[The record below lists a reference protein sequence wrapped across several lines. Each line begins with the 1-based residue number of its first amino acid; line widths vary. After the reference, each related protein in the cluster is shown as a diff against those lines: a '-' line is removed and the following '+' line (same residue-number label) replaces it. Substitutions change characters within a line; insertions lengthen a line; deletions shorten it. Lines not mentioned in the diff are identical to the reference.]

1 MDWKIMRK
9 QHNVT
14 IDFLRFLFSV
24 IVVLHHS
31 RYVLGDD
38 NCYFLG
44 GSLAV
49 EFFFF
54 VSGYLLLV
62 GADKAGR
69 KNGAGYLLSGDVD
82 MAGRTEAAGY
92 LLLVGADKA
101 GRKNGAGY
109 LLPGGVD
116 MAGRKNGAGYLLT
129 DGVDMAGRTE
139 AAGLETKGV
148 GAGTT
153 GIGGEVTGI
162 CGEMTGI
169 GSETLH
175 FILHKIRS
183 FLPEFL
189 IAWWIGFVLIGVVRQ
204 YGVLDYLKAFG
215 NDFWELT
222 LVKMSGLFTH
232 GIDGAMW
239 YLSAMLLGMA
249 ILYPLLRTKRD
260 LMTHLVCPLLALF
273 LYGYLCQA
281 EGHPR
286 DPIVWL
292 GLCYKGLVRAVAGLC
307 TGVVICMA
315 VRRLK
320 RFSPSGLTKTGNA
333 LAIGVQLLCLLLT
346 IRYMAEQEPSE
357 YDYFY
362 MFLLMLLVLLSFAGF
377 GLESVLGN
385 SQRLHLLSAFL
396 GKYSLSLYLGHLY
409 FAQHVNELLPEELY
423 SGKIRMTVYL
433 AAAFANGLLV
443 MGLSALY
450 RRYSRG
456 GKSSGTKPSRSISGT
471 KTSGT
476 IYQLLVKAEK

>member
-69 KNGAGYLLSGDVD
+69 KNGAG
-82 MAGRTEAAGY
+82 T
-92 LLLVGADKA
+92 
-101 GRKNGAGY
+101 N
-109 LLPGGVD
+109 
-116 MAGRKNGAGYLLT
+116 
-129 DGVDMAGRTE
+129 
-139 AAGLETKGV
+139 
-148 GAGTT
+148 
-153 GIGGEVTGI
+153 
-162 CGEMTGI
+162 GI
-169 GSETLH
+169 GSETLQ

-189 IAWWIGFVLIGVVRQ
+189 IAWWIGFILIGVVRQ

-249 ILYPLLRTKRD
+249 FLYPLLRTKRD

-315 VRRLK
+315 VRRIKKLA
-320 RFSPSGLTKTGNA
+320 PAGLTKLGNA
-333 LAIGVQLLCLLLT
+333 LAIGTQLLCLILT

-456 GKSSGTKPSRSISGT
+456 EKSSGTKPSRSISGT
-471 KTSGT
+471 
-476 IYQLLVKAEK
+476 IYQLLVKTEK

>member
-69 KNGAGYLLSGDVD
+69 KNGAG
-82 MAGRTEAAGY
+82 T
-92 LLLVGADKA
+92 
-101 GRKNGAGY
+101 N
-109 LLPGGVD
+109 
-116 MAGRKNGAGYLLT
+116 
-129 DGVDMAGRTE
+129 
-139 AAGLETKGV
+139 
-148 GAGTT
+148 
-153 GIGGEVTGI
+153 
-162 CGEMTGI
+162 GI

-189 IAWWIGFVLIGVVRQ
+189 IAWWIGFILIGVVRQ

-249 ILYPLLRTKRD
+249 LLYPLLRTKRD

-315 VRRLK
+315 VRRIKKLA
-320 RFSPSGLTKTGNA
+320 PAGLTKLGNA
-333 LAIGVQLLCLLLT
+333 LAIGVQLLCLILT

-362 MFLLMLLVLLSFAGF
+362 MFLLMLLVLISFSGF
-377 GLESVLGN
+377 GLESVMGN
-385 SQRLHLLSAFL
+385 SQRLHRLSAFL

-409 FAQHVNELLPEELY
+409 FAQHVNELLSEELY

-450 RRYSRG
+450 RRYSREG
-456 GKSSGTKPSRSISGT
+456 GKSSGD
-471 KTSGT
+471 TSGQT
-476 IYQLLVKAEK
+476 SGKVSGKWRKLLVKAEK

>member
-54 VSGYLLLV
+54 VSGYLLLA

-69 KNGAGYLLSGDVD
+69 KNS
-82 MAGRTEAAGY
+82 
-92 LLLVGADKA
+92 
-101 GRKNGAGY
+101 AGY

-116 MAGRKNGAGYLLT
+116 MAGRKNGAGYLLPGGA
-129 DGVDMAGRTE
+129 DKAGR
-139 AAGLETKGV
+139 KN

-153 GIGGEVTGI
+153 GIGGETN
-162 CGEMTGI
+162 GI
-169 GSETLH
+169 GAETLH

-260 LMTHLVCPLLALF
+260 LMTHLVCPLIALF

-315 VRRLK
+315 VRSLK

-333 LAIGVQLLCLLLT
+333 LAIGVQLLCLILA

-456 GKSSGTKPSRSISGT
+456 GKPSGTKTSRSISGT
-471 KTSGT
+471 KISGT

>member
-62 GADKAGR
+62 SADKAGR
-69 KNGAGYLLSGDVD
+69 ENS
-82 MAGRTEAAGY
+82 
-92 LLLVGADKA
+92 
-101 GRKNGAGY
+101 
-109 LLPGGVD
+109 
-116 MAGRKNGAGYLLT
+116 
-129 DGVDMAGRTE
+129 
-139 AAGLETKGV
+139 
-148 GAGTT
+148 AGTN
-153 GIGGEVTGI
+153 
-162 CGEMTGI
+162 GI

-189 IAWWIGFVLIGVVRQ
+189 IAWWIGFILIGVVRQ

-249 ILYPLLRTKRD
+249 LLYPLLRTKRD

-315 VRRLK
+315 VRRIKKLA
-320 RFSPSGLTKTGNA
+320 PAGLTKLGNA
-333 LAIGVQLLCLLLT
+333 LAIGTQLLCLILT

-450 RRYSRG
+450 RRYSREG
-456 GKSSGTKPSRSISGT
+456 GKSSGKVSGDT
-471 KTSGT
+471 SGKTSGLAFGKWKK
-476 IYQLLVKAEK
+476 LLVKAEK

>member
-1 MDWKIMRK
+1 MRK

-69 KNGAGYLLSGDVD
+69 KNGAGYLL
-82 MAGRTEAAGY
+82 
-92 LLLVGADKA
+92 
-101 GRKNGAGY
+101 
-109 LLPGGVD
+109 
-116 MAGRKNGAGYLLT
+116 T

-153 GIGGEVTGI
+153 GIGGKTTGI
-162 CGEMTGI
+162 GGEATGIGAETTGFCGEMTGI

-286 DPIVWL
+286 DHIVWL

-307 TGVVICMA
+307 TGVVICVA

-333 LAIGVQLLCLLLT
+333 LAIGAQLLCLLLT

-362 MFLLMLLVLLSFAGF
+362 MFLLMLLVLISFAGF

-409 FAQHVNELLPEELY
+409 FAQHMNELLPEELY

-456 GKSSGTKPSRSISGT
+456 GKSSGNISG
-471 KTSGT
+471 KWKK
-476 IYQLLVKAEK
+476 LLVKAEK

>member
-69 KNGAGYLLSGDVD
+69 KNGAGYLLPGGMD
-82 MAGRTEAAGY
+82 MAGRT
-92 LLLVGADKA
+92 
-101 GRKNGAGY
+101 
-109 LLPGGVD
+109 
-116 MAGRKNGAGYLLT
+116 NGAGYLLT
-129 DGVDMAGRTE
+129 DSVDMAGRTE
-139 AAGLETKGV
+139 AAGLETKGI
-148 GAGTT
+148 GAGT
-153 GIGGEVTGI
+153 
-162 CGEMTGI
+162 TGI

-307 TGVVICMA
+307 TGVVICVA
-315 VRRLK
+315 ARRLK

-333 LAIGVQLLCLLLT
+333 LAIGAQLLCLILA

-456 GKSSGTKPSRSISGT
+456 GKSSGNISG
-471 KTSGT
+471 KWKK
-476 IYQLLVKAEK
+476 LLVKAEK

>member
-69 KNGAGYLLSGDVD
+69 KNGAGYLL
-82 MAGRTEAAGY
+82 
-92 LLLVGADKA
+92 
-101 GRKNGAGY
+101 
-109 LLPGGVD
+109 PGG
-116 MAGRKNGAGYLLT
+116 A
-129 DGVDMAGRTE
+129 DMAGRTE

-153 GIGGEVTGI
+153 GIGGETTGI
-162 CGEMTGI
+162 CGEANGIGSETTGIGAEATGI

-239 YLSAMLLGMA
+239 YLSAMLLSMA

-292 GLCYKGLVRAVAGLC
+292 GVCYKGLVRAIAGLC

-362 MFLLMLLVLLSFAGF
+362 MFLLMLLVLISFSGF

>member
-69 KNGAGYLLSGDVD
+69 
-82 MAGRTEAAGY
+82 TEAAS
-92 LLLVGADKA
+92 
-101 GRKNGAGY
+101 
-109 LLPGGVD
+109 
-116 MAGRKNGAGYLLT
+116 
-129 DGVDMAGRTE
+129 
-139 AAGLETKGV
+139 LETKGI

-153 GIGGEVTGI
+153 GIGGEATGI
-162 CGEMTGI
+162 GAETTGIGGEMTGI

-333 LAIGVQLLCLLLT
+333 LAIGAQLLCLILA

-385 SQRLHLLSAFL
+385 SQRFHLLSAFL

-456 GKSSGTKPSRSISGT
+456 GKSSGNISG
-471 KTSGT
+471 KWKK
-476 IYQLLVKAEK
+476 LLVKAEK

>member
-69 KNGAGYLLSGDVD
+69 KNS
-82 MAGRTEAAGY
+82 
-92 LLLVGADKA
+92 
-101 GRKNGAGY
+101 AGY
-109 LLPGGVD
+109 LLP
-116 MAGRKNGAGYLLT
+116 
-129 DGVDMAGRTE
+129 DGV
-139 AAGLETKGV
+139 ETKD
-148 GAGTT
+148 AGMN
-153 GIGGEVTGI
+153 GIGA
-162 CGEMTGI
+162 
-169 GSETLH
+169 ETLH

-292 GLCYKGLVRAVAGLC
+292 GLCYKGLVRAIAGLC

-320 RFSPSGLTKTGNA
+320 KLAPAGLTKLGNA
-333 LAIGVQLLCLLLT
+333 LAIGVQLLCLILT

-423 SGKIRMTVYL
+423 SGKTRMTVYL

-456 GKSSGTKPSRSISGT
+456 GKPSGTKPSRSISGT
-471 KTSGT
+471 
-476 IYQLLVKAEK
+476 IYQLLVKTEK

>member
-69 KNGAGYLLSGDVD
+69 KNGAGYLLPDSVD

-92 LLLVGADKA
+92 LL
-101 GRKNGAGY
+101 
-109 LLPGGVD
+109 PS
-116 MAGRKNGAGYLLT
+116 
-129 DGVDMAGRTE
+129 GVDMAGRTE
-139 AAGLETKGV
+139 AAGLETKGI

-153 GIGGEVTGI
+153 GIGGEATGI
-162 CGEMTGI
+162 GAETTGIGGEMTGI

-333 LAIGVQLLCLLLT
+333 LAIGAQLLCLILA

-456 GKSSGTKPSRSISGT
+456 GKPSGTKPSRSISGT
-471 KTSGT
+471 KMSGTIFRT

>member
-54 VSGYLLLV
+54 VSGYLLLA

-69 KNGAGYLLSGDVD
+69 KNS
-82 MAGRTEAAGY
+82 
-92 LLLVGADKA
+92 
-101 GRKNGAGY
+101 AGY

-116 MAGRKNGAGYLLT
+116 MAGRKNGAGYLLPGGA
-129 DGVDMAGRTE
+129 DKAGR
-139 AAGLETKGV
+139 KN

-153 GIGGEVTGI
+153 GIGGETNGI
-162 CGEMTGI
+162 GAETTGI
-169 GSETLH
+169 GGEANGIGAETLH

-260 LMTHLVCPLLALF
+260 LMTHLVCPLIALF

-333 LAIGVQLLCLLLT
+333 LAIGVQLLCLILA

-456 GKSSGTKPSRSISGT
+456 GKPSGTKTSRSISGT
-471 KTSGT
+471 KISGT

>member
-1 MDWKIMRK
+1 MRK

-69 KNGAGYLLSGDVD
+69 KNGAGYLL
-82 MAGRTEAAGY
+82 
-92 LLLVGADKA
+92 
-101 GRKNGAGY
+101 
-109 LLPGGVD
+109 PGGAN
-116 MAGRKNGAGYLLT
+116 MAGRKNGAGYLFP
-129 DGVDMAGRTE
+129 DDVDMAGRTE

-153 GIGGEVTGI
+153 GIGRKTTGIGGEVTGIGSETTGI

-249 ILYPLLRTKRD
+249 FLYPLLRTKRD

-320 RFSPSGLTKTGNA
+320 RFFPSGLTKTGNA
-333 LAIGVQLLCLLLT
+333 LAIGAQLLCLLLT

-471 KTSGT
+471 
-476 IYQLLVKAEK
+476 IYQLRVKAEK

>member
-69 KNGAGYLLSGDVD
+69 KNGAGYLLPGD
-82 MAGRTEAAGY
+82 
-92 LLLVGADKA
+92 
-101 GRKNGAGY
+101 
-109 LLPGGVD
+109 
-116 MAGRKNGAGYLLT
+116 
-129 DGVDMAGRTE
+129 VDMAGRTE

-153 GIGGEVTGI
+153 GICGEATGIGGETTGI
-162 CGEMTGI
+162 GGEMTGI

-292 GLCYKGLVRAVAGLC
+292 GLCYKGLVRAIAGLC

-456 GKSSGTKPSRSISGT
+456 GTISGTICGTKP
-471 KTSGT
+471 SGT

>member
-69 KNGAGYLLSGDVD
+69 KNGAGYLL
-82 MAGRTEAAGY
+82 
-92 LLLVGADKA
+92 
-101 GRKNGAGY
+101 
-109 LLPGGVD
+109 PGG
-116 MAGRKNGAGYLLT
+116 A
-129 DGVDMAGRTE
+129 DMAGRTE

-153 GIGGEVTGI
+153 GIGGEAAGIGAETTGI
-162 CGEMTGI
+162 GGEANGI

-333 LAIGVQLLCLLLT
+333 LAIGVQLLCLILA

-362 MFLLMLLVLLSFAGF
+362 MFLLMLLVLISFSGF

-409 FAQHVNELLPEELY
+409 FAQHVNEFLPEELY

-450 RRYSRG
+450 RRYSREG
-456 GKSSGTKPSRSISGT
+456 EKSSGTKPSRSISGT

-476 IYQLLVKAEK
+476 IFGTIYQLLVKAEK

>member
-69 KNGAGYLLSGDVD
+69 KNGAGD
-82 MAGRTEAAGY
+82 
-92 LLLVGADKA
+92 
-101 GRKNGAGY
+101 
-109 LLPGGVD
+109 LLPGGV
-116 MAGRKNGAGYLLT
+116 
-129 DGVDMAGRTE
+129 
-139 AAGLETKGV
+139 ETKGV
-148 GAGTT
+148 GAGNLLPVGLDKT
-153 GIGGEVTGI
+153 GKTEAAGAGTNGI
-162 CGEMTGI
+162 YAGTNGI

-189 IAWWIGFVLIGVVRQ
+189 IAWWIGFILIGVVRQ

-249 ILYPLLRTKRD
+249 FLYPLLRTKRD

-320 RFSPSGLTKTGNA
+320 RLAPAGLTKLGNA
-333 LAIGVQLLCLLLT
+333 LAIGAQLLCLILT

-450 RRYSRG
+450 RRYSRSG
-456 GKSSGTKPSRSISGT
+456 GKSSGKTYDKNAV
-471 KTSGT
+471 KTSGD
-476 IYQLLVKAEK
+476 ISGKWKKLLVKAEK

>member
-69 KNGAGYLLSGDVD
+69 KNGAGYLL
-82 MAGRTEAAGY
+82 
-92 LLLVGADKA
+92 
-101 GRKNGAGY
+101 
-109 LLPGGVD
+109 P
-116 MAGRKNGAGYLLT
+116 

-148 GAGTT
+148 GAGT
-153 GIGGEVTGI
+153 
-162 CGEMTGI
+162 TGI

-292 GLCYKGLVRAVAGLC
+292 GLCYKGLVRAIAGLC

-333 LAIGVQLLCLLLT
+333 LAIGVQLLCLILA

-362 MFLLMLLVLLSFAGF
+362 MFLLMLLVLFSFAGF

-409 FAQHVNELLPEELY
+409 FAQHVNELLPKELY
-423 SGKIRMTVYL
+423 SGKIRMNVYL

-450 RRYSRG
+450 RRYSREG
-456 GKSSGTKPSRSISGT
+456 EKSSGNTSSKASG
-471 KTSGT
+471 KTSGDASGQT
-476 IYQLLVKAEK
+476 SGKVSGKWKKLLVKAEK

>member
-54 VSGYLLLV
+54 VSGYLLI
-62 GADKAGR
+62 
-69 KNGAGYLLSGDVD
+69 
-82 MAGRTEAAGY
+82 
-92 LLLVGADKA
+92 VGADKA

-109 LLPGGVD
+109 LLP
-116 MAGRKNGAGYLLT
+116 

-153 GIGGEVTGI
+153 GICGKTTGICGEVTGI
-162 CGEMTGI
+162 GAETTGI
-169 GSETLH
+169 GAETLH

-286 DPIVWL
+286 DPAVWL
-292 GLCYKGLVRAVAGLC
+292 GLCYKGLVRAIAGLC

-333 LAIGVQLLCLLLT
+333 LAIGVQLLCLILA

-362 MFLLMLLVLLSFAGF
+362 MFLLMLLVLISFSGF

-456 GKSSGTKPSRSISGT
+456 GKSSGTICGT
-471 KTSGT
+471 KPSGT

>member
-69 KNGAGYLLSGDVD
+69 KNGAGDLLSGGAD
-82 MAGRTEAAGY
+82 MTGKTEAAGSDGAG
-92 LLLVGADKA
+92 VGA
-101 GRKNGAGY
+101 GN
-109 LLPGGVD
+109 LLPGGAD
-116 MAGRKNGAGYLLT
+116 ETGKTKAAGAG
-129 DGVDMAGRTE
+129 TE
-139 AAGLETKGV
+139 ANGIYAGANGIGAETKG
-148 GAGTT
+148 AGTN
-153 GIGGEVTGI
+153 GIGT
-162 CGEMTGI
+162 
-169 GSETLH
+169 ETLQ

-249 ILYPLLRTKRD
+249 LLYPLLRTKRD

-292 GLCYKGLVRAVAGLC
+292 GLCYKGLVRAAAGLC

-320 RFSPSGLTKTGNA
+320 KLAPSGLTKLGNA
-333 LAIGVQLLCLLLT
+333 LAIGAQLLCLILT

-362 MFLLMLLVLLSFAGF
+362 MFLLMLLVLISFSGF

-450 RRYSRG
+450 RRYSREG
-456 GKSSGTKPSRSISGT
+456 GKSSGDTYGKNAV
-471 KTSGT
+471 KTSGDSSGQT
-476 IYQLLVKAEK
+476 SGKVSGKWRKLLVKAEK

>member
-14 IDFLRFLFSV
+14 IDFLRFFFSV

-62 GADKAGR
+62 SADKSGR
-69 KNGAGYLLSGDVD
+69 KNGAG
-82 MAGRTEAAGY
+82 T
-92 LLLVGADKA
+92 
-101 GRKNGAGY
+101 N
-109 LLPGGVD
+109 
-116 MAGRKNGAGYLLT
+116 
-129 DGVDMAGRTE
+129 
-139 AAGLETKGV
+139 
-148 GAGTT
+148 
-153 GIGGEVTGI
+153 
-162 CGEMTGI
+162 GI

-189 IAWWIGFVLIGVVRQ
+189 IAWWIGFVLIGVGRQ

-249 ILYPLLRTKRD
+249 FLYPLLRTKRD
-260 LMTHLVCPLLALF
+260 LMTHLVCPLFALF

-292 GLCYKGLVRAVAGLC
+292 GLCYKGLVRAIAGLC

-315 VRRLK
+315 VHRLK
-320 RFSPSGLTKTGNA
+320 KLAPAGLTKLGNA
-333 LAIGVQLLCLLLT
+333 LAIGVQLLCLILT

-362 MFLLMLLVLLSFAGF
+362 MFLLMLLVLISFSGF

-385 SQRLHLLSAFL
+385 SQRLHRLSAFL

-450 RRYSRG
+450 RRYRRSG
-456 GKSSGTKPSRSISGT
+456 GKS
-471 KTSGT
+471 SGT

>member
-69 KNGAGYLLSGDVD
+69 KNGAGYLLPGD
-82 MAGRTEAAGY
+82 
-92 LLLVGADKA
+92 
-101 GRKNGAGY
+101 
-109 LLPGGVD
+109 
-116 MAGRKNGAGYLLT
+116 
-129 DGVDMAGRTE
+129 VDMAGRTE

-148 GAGTT
+148 GAGTN
-153 GIGGEVTGI
+153 GIDGEANGIDAETTGI

-292 GLCYKGLVRAVAGLC
+292 GLCYKGLVRAIAGLC

-333 LAIGVQLLCLLLT
+333 LAIGVQLLCLILA

-456 GKSSGTKPSRSISGT
+456 GKSSGTICGT
-471 KTSGT
+471 KPYGT

>member
-69 KNGAGYLLSGDVD
+69 KNGAGYLL
-82 MAGRTEAAGY
+82 
-92 LLLVGADKA
+92 
-101 GRKNGAGY
+101 
-109 LLPGGVD
+109 PG
-116 MAGRKNGAGYLLT
+116 
-129 DGVDMAGRTE
+129 GVDMAGRTE

-153 GIGGEVTGI
+153 GIGGEATGI
-162 CGEMTGI
+162 GSETNGI

-260 LMTHLVCPLLALF
+260 LMIHLVCPLLALF

-292 GLCYKGLVRAVAGLC
+292 GLCYKGLVRAIAGLC

-333 LAIGVQLLCLLLT
+333 LAIGAQLLCLILT

-357 YDYFY
+357 YDSFY

-423 SGKIRMTVYL
+423 SGKIRMIVYL

-471 KTSGT
+471 

>member
-1 MDWKIMRK
+1 M
-9 QHNVT
+9 
-14 IDFLRFLFSV
+14 
-24 IVVLHHS
+24 
-31 RYVLGDD
+31 
-38 NCYFLG
+38 
-44 GSLAV
+44 
-49 EFFFF
+49 
-54 VSGYLLLV
+54 
-62 GADKAGR
+62 AGR
-69 KNGAGYLLSGDVD
+69 KNGARYLLSGD
-82 MAGRTEAAGY
+82 A
-92 LLLVGADKA
+92 
-101 GRKNGAGY
+101 
-109 LLPGGVD
+109 D
-116 MAGRKNGAGYLLT
+116 MAGRKNGVGYLFP

-139 AAGLETKGV
+139 AAGLETKGI

-153 GIGGEVTGI
+153 GIG
-162 CGEMTGI
+162 GEMTGI

-292 GLCYKGLVRAVAGLC
+292 GLCYKGLVRAIAGLC

-333 LAIGVQLLCLLLT
+333 LAIGAQLLCLLLT

-423 SGKIRMTVYL
+423 SGKIRMIVYL

-456 GKSSGTKPSRSISGT
+456 GKSSGNISG
-471 KTSGT
+471 KWKK
-476 IYQLLVKAEK
+476 LLVKAEK

>member
-69 KNGAGYLLSGDVD
+69 KNGAGYLLPDGVD
-82 MAGRTEAAGY
+82 M
-92 LLLVGADKA
+92 A

-116 MAGRKNGAGYLLT
+116 MAGRKNGAGYLLPG
-129 DGVDMAGRTE
+129 DVDMAGRTE
-139 AAGLETKGV
+139 AAGLETKGGGV
-148 GAGTT
+148 GTT
-153 GIGGEVTGI
+153 GIGGETTGI
-162 CGEMTGI
+162 CGEANGIGSETTGIGGEMTGI

-333 LAIGVQLLCLLLT
+333 LAIGAQLLCLLLT

-362 MFLLMLLVLLSFAGF
+362 MFLLMLLVLFSFAGF

-456 GKSSGTKPSRSISGT
+456 GKPAGTICGTKP
-471 KTSGT
+471 SGT

>member
-1 MDWKIMRK
+1 MRK

-69 KNGAGYLLSGDVD
+69 KNGAGYLLTD
-82 MAGRTEAAGY
+82 
-92 LLLVGADKA
+92 
-101 GRKNGAGY
+101 
-109 LLPGGVD
+109 GVD
-116 MAGRKNGAGYLLT
+116 MAGRKNGAGYLFPDGADMAGRKNGAGYLLT
-129 DGVDMAGRTE
+129 GGVDMAGRTE

-153 GIGGEVTGI
+153 GIGGKTTGI
-162 CGEMTGI
+162 CGEATGIGGEMTGI

-292 GLCYKGLVRAVAGLC
+292 GLCYKGLVRAIAGLC

-333 LAIGVQLLCLLLT
+333 LAIGAQLLCLLLT

-423 SGKIRMTVYL
+423 SGKIRMIVYL

-456 GKSSGTKPSRSISGT
+456 GKSSGNISG
-471 KTSGT
+471 KWKK
-476 IYQLLVKAEK
+476 LLVKAEK

>member
-69 KNGAGYLLSGDVD
+69 KNGAGYLL
-82 MAGRTEAAGY
+82 
-92 LLLVGADKA
+92 
-101 GRKNGAGY
+101 
-109 LLPGGVD
+109 PG
-116 MAGRKNGAGYLLT
+116 
-129 DGVDMAGRTE
+129 GVDMAGRTE
-139 AAGLETKGV
+139 AVGLETKGV

-153 GIGGEVTGI
+153 GIGGETTGI
-162 CGEMTGI
+162 GAETTGIGAETTGIGGEMTGI

-204 YGVLDYLKAFG
+204 YGIYDYLKAFG

-333 LAIGVQLLCLLLT
+333 LAIGAQLLCLLLT

-450 RRYSRG
+450 RRYSRC
-456 GKSSGTKPSRSISGT
+456 GKSSGNISG
-471 KTSGT
+471 KWKK
-476 IYQLLVKAEK
+476 LLVKAEK

>member
-69 KNGAGYLLSGDVD
+69 KNGAGYLL
-82 MAGRTEAAGY
+82 
-92 LLLVGADKA
+92 
-101 GRKNGAGY
+101 
-109 LLPGGVD
+109 PG
-116 MAGRKNGAGYLLT
+116 
-129 DGVDMAGRTE
+129 GVDMAGRTE
-139 AAGLETKGV
+139 AAGLDTK
-148 GAGTT
+148 
-153 GIGGEVTGI
+153 
-162 CGEMTGI
+162 GI

-292 GLCYKGLVRAVAGLC
+292 GLCYKGLVRAIAGLC

-320 RFSPSGLTKTGNA
+320 RFSPLGLTKTGNA

-456 GKSSGTKPSRSISGT
+456 GKSSGTK
-471 KTSGT
+471 TSGT

>member
-69 KNGAGYLLSGDVD
+69 KNGAG
-82 MAGRTEAAGY
+82 T
-92 LLLVGADKA
+92 
-101 GRKNGAGY
+101 N
-109 LLPGGVD
+109 
-116 MAGRKNGAGYLLT
+116 
-129 DGVDMAGRTE
+129 
-139 AAGLETKGV
+139 
-148 GAGTT
+148 
-153 GIGGEVTGI
+153 GIGA
-162 CGEMTGI
+162 
-169 GSETLH
+169 ETLQ

-292 GLCYKGLVRAVAGLC
+292 GLCYKGLVRAIAGLC

-320 RFSPSGLTKTGNA
+320 KLAPAGLTKLGNA
-333 LAIGVQLLCLLLT
+333 LAIGAQLLCLILT
-346 IRYMAEQEPSE
+346 IWYMAEQEPSE

-362 MFLLMLLVLLSFAGF
+362 MFLLMLLVLISFSGF

-396 GKYSLSLYLGHLY
+396 GKYSLFLYLGHLY

-450 RRYSRG
+450 RRYSRSG
-456 GKSSGTKPSRSISGT
+456 G
-471 KTSGT
+471 KTSGDT
-476 IYQLLVKAEK
+476 SGKTSGKVSGKISGDTSGKVSGKWKKLLVKAEK

>member
-1 MDWKIMRK
+1 MRK

-69 KNGAGYLLSGDVD
+69 KNGAGYLLSG
-82 MAGRTEAAGY
+82 
-92 LLLVGADKA
+92 GA
-101 GRKNGAGY
+101 
-109 LLPGGVD
+109 
-116 MAGRKNGAGYLLT
+116 
-129 DGVDMAGRTE
+129 DMAGRTE
-139 AAGLETKGV
+139 AAGLETKGA

-153 GIGGEVTGI
+153 GICGEMTGIGGETTGI
-162 CGEMTGI
+162 GAETTGFCGEMTGI

-260 LMTHLVCPLLALF
+260 LMAHLVCPLLALF

-292 GLCYKGLVRAVAGLC
+292 GLCYKGLVRAIAGLC
-307 TGVVICMA
+307 TGVVICVA
-315 VRRLK
+315 VCRLK

-362 MFLLMLLVLLSFAGF
+362 MFLLMVLVLLSFAGF

-471 KTSGT
+471 IFRT

>member
-69 KNGAGYLLSGDVD
+69 KNGAGYLL
-82 MAGRTEAAGY
+82 
-92 LLLVGADKA
+92 
-101 GRKNGAGY
+101 
-109 LLPGGVD
+109 PGG
-116 MAGRKNGAGYLLT
+116 T
-129 DGVDMAGRTE
+129 DMAGRTE

-153 GIGGEVTGI
+153 GICGETNGI
-162 CGEMTGI
+162 GAEANGFGGEMTGI

-183 FLPEFL
+183 FFPEFL

-292 GLCYKGLVRAVAGLC
+292 GLCYKGLVRAIAGLC

-333 LAIGVQLLCLLLT
+333 LAIGVQLLCLILA
-346 IRYMAEQEPSE
+346 IQYMAEQEPSE

-362 MFLLMLLVLLSFAGF
+362 MFLLMLLVLISFSGF

-409 FAQHVNELLPEELY
+409 FAQHVNELLSEELY

-456 GKSSGTKPSRSISGT
+456 GKPFGTKTSRSISGT

>member
-69 KNGAGYLLSGDVD
+69 KNGAGYLLPS
-82 MAGRTEAAGY
+82 
-92 LLLVGADKA
+92 GADK
-101 GRKNGAGY
+101 
-109 LLPGGVD
+109 
-116 MAGRKNGAGYLLT
+116 
-129 DGVDMAGRTE
+129 AGRTE
-139 AAGLETKGV
+139 AAGLETK
-148 GAGTT
+148 
-153 GIGGEVTGI
+153 
-162 CGEMTGI
+162 GI

-286 DPIVWL
+286 DPVVWL

-333 LAIGVQLLCLLLT
+333 LAIGAQLLCLILA

-456 GKSSGTKPSRSISGT
+456 GKSSGTICGT
-471 KTSGT
+471 KPSGT

>member
-69 KNGAGYLLSGDVD
+69 KNGAGYLL
-82 MAGRTEAAGY
+82 
-92 LLLVGADKA
+92 
-101 GRKNGAGY
+101 
-109 LLPGGVD
+109 PGGVD
-116 MAGRKNGAGYLLT
+116 G
-129 DGVDMAGRTE
+129 AGRTE

-153 GIGGEVTGI
+153 GIGGEANGIGSETTGI
-162 CGEMTGI
+162 GAEANGI

-292 GLCYKGLVRAVAGLC
+292 GVCYKGLVRAVAGLC

-320 RFSPSGLTKTGNA
+320 RFSPLGLTKTGNA
-333 LAIGVQLLCLLLT
+333 LAIGAQLLCLILA

-385 SQRLHLLSAFL
+385 SQQLHLLSAFL

-450 RRYSRG
+450 RRYSRSG
-456 GKSSGTKPSRSISGT
+456 GKSSGDTSGKVSG
-471 KTSGT
+471 KTSGDT
-476 IYQLLVKAEK
+476 SGQTSGKVSGKWEKLLVKAEK

>member
-62 GADKAGR
+62 SADKAGR
-69 KNGAGYLLSGDVD
+69 KNGAG
-82 MAGRTEAAGY
+82 
-92 LLLVGADKA
+92 
-101 GRKNGAGY
+101 
-109 LLPGGVD
+109 
-116 MAGRKNGAGYLLT
+116 
-129 DGVDMAGRTE
+129 
-139 AAGLETKGV
+139 
-148 GAGTT
+148 TT
-153 GIGGEVTGI
+153 GIGGEA
-162 CGEMTGI
+162 TGI
-169 GSETLH
+169 GAETLH

-249 ILYPLLRTKRD
+249 LLYPLLRTKRD

-292 GLCYKGLVRAVAGLC
+292 GLCYKGLIRAIAGLC

-320 RFSPSGLTKTGNA
+320 KLAPADLTKLGNA
-333 LAIGVQLLCLLLT
+333 LAIGTQLLCLILT

-362 MFLLMLLVLLSFAGF
+362 MFLLMLLVLISFSGF

-385 SQRLHLLSAFL
+385 SQRLHRLSAFL

-450 RRYSRG
+450 RRYSRSG
-456 GKSSGTKPSRSISGT
+456 GKSSGDTSDKVSGKSSGDT
-471 KTSGT
+471 SGKTSGMAFRKWKK
-476 IYQLLVKAEK
+476 LLVNAEK

>member
-69 KNGAGYLLSGDVD
+69 
-82 MAGRTEAAGY
+82 E
-92 LLLVGADKA
+92 
-101 GRKNGAGY
+101 NGAGY
-109 LLPGGVD
+109 LLPDGVD
-116 MAGRKNGAGYLLT
+116 MAGRKNGAGYLLPG
-129 DGVDMAGRTE
+129 GVDMAGRTE

-153 GIGGEVTGI
+153 GIDGETTGICGEVNGIGSETTGI
-162 CGEMTGI
+162 GAETTGFCGEMTGI
-169 GSETLH
+169 GAETLH

-292 GLCYKGLVRAVAGLC
+292 GVCYKGLVRAVAGLC

-320 RFSPSGLTKTGNA
+320 RFFPSGLTKTGNA

-456 GKSSGTKPSRSISGT
+456 GKPAGNISG
-471 KTSGT
+471 KWKK
-476 IYQLLVKAEK
+476 LLVKAEK

>member
-69 KNGAGYLLSGDVD
+69 KNGAGYLL
-82 MAGRTEAAGY
+82 
-92 LLLVGADKA
+92 
-101 GRKNGAGY
+101 
-109 LLPGGVD
+109 PG
-116 MAGRKNGAGYLLT
+116 
-129 DGVDMAGRTE
+129 GVDMAGRTE
-139 AAGLETKGV
+139 AAGLETKGI

-153 GIGGEVTGI
+153 GIGGEAN
-162 CGEMTGI
+162 GI

-292 GLCYKGLVRAVAGLC
+292 GLCYKGLVRAIAGLC

-333 LAIGVQLLCLLLT
+333 LAIGVQLLCLILA

-362 MFLLMLLVLLSFAGF
+362 MFLLMLLVLISFSGF

-456 GKSSGTKPSRSISGT
+456 GKNSGTKPSRSISGT
-471 KTSGT
+471 KMSGT

>member
-1 MDWKIMRK
+1 MRK

-62 GADKAGR
+62 SADKAGR
-69 KNGAGYLLSGDVD
+69 KNGAGYLV
-82 MAGRTEAAGY
+82 
-92 LLLVGADKA
+92 
-101 GRKNGAGY
+101 
-109 LLPGGVD
+109 PG
-116 MAGRKNGAGYLLT
+116 
-129 DGVDMAGRTE
+129 GVDMAGRTE
-139 AAGLETKGV
+139 AAGLETKGI
-148 GAGTT
+148 GAGAT
-153 GIGGEVTGI
+153 GIDGETTGI
-162 CGEMTGI
+162 CGEANGI
-169 GSETLH
+169 GAETLH

-204 YGVLDYLKAFG
+204 YSVLDYLKAFG

-260 LMTHLVCPLLALF
+260 LMAHLVCPLLALF

-292 GLCYKGLVRAVAGLC
+292 GLCYKGLVRAIAGLC
-307 TGVVICMA
+307 TGIVICMA

-333 LAIGVQLLCLLLT
+333 LAIGVQLLCLILA

-362 MFLLMLLVLLSFAGF
+362 MFLLMLLVLLSFVGF

-471 KTSGT
+471 KMSGT

>member
-69 KNGAGYLLSGDVD
+69 KNGAGYPLPDGVN
-82 MAGRTEAAGY
+82 M
-92 LLLVGADKA
+92 A

-109 LLPGGVD
+109 LLPG
-116 MAGRKNGAGYLLT
+116 
-129 DGVDMAGRTE
+129 GVDMAGRTE

-153 GIGGEVTGI
+153 GICGEATGIGGETTGI
-162 CGEMTGI
+162 GGEMTGI

-292 GLCYKGLVRAVAGLC
+292 GLCYKGLVRAIAGLC
-307 TGVVICMA
+307 TGVVICVA

-333 LAIGVQLLCLLLT
+333 LAIGAQLLCLLLT

-357 YDYFY
+357 YDYIY
-362 MFLLMLLVLLSFAGF
+362 MFLLMVLVLISFSGF

-456 GKSSGTKPSRSISGT
+456 GKSSGTICGT
-471 KTSGT
+471 KPSGT

>member
-69 KNGAGYLLSGDVD
+69 KNS
-82 MAGRTEAAGY
+82 
-92 LLLVGADKA
+92 
-101 GRKNGAGY
+101 AGY
-109 LLPGGVD
+109 LLPDGVD
-116 MAGRKNGAGYLLT
+116 MAGRKNGAGYLLP
-129 DGVDMAGRTE
+129 GGADMAGRTE

-153 GIGGEVTGI
+153 GICGEVTGI
-162 CGEMTGI
+162 GA
-169 GSETLH
+169 ETLH

-249 ILYPLLRTKRD
+249 FLYPLLRTKRD

-333 LAIGVQLLCLLLT
+333 LAIGAQLLCLLLT

-456 GKSSGTKPSRSISGT
+456 GKPAGNISG
-471 KTSGT
+471 KWKK
-476 IYQLLVKAEK
+476 LLVKAEK